1 MNIKSVQDDA
11 FRAYG
16 RVIELPLALTEE
28 LINAMK
34 ETERPENGTIYV
46 TGDERIEQ
54 LSITSVF
61 EKDLFGG
68 LPVQVGYCNGVNQ
81 KLNALEFHKNSEIN
95 VACDDL
101 ILILGHQQ
109 DITNDNT
116 YDTGLCEAF
125 KVPKGTVVEIYATTL
140 HYAPC
145 GVDGAGFRCVVVLP
159 KGTNLEIPEGLSG
172 VAGDELMTAR
182 NKWLIAHEEAKIEG
196 AVNGLIGE
204 NLSV

>member
-46 TGDERIEQ
+46 PGDERIEQ